1 MCCGSWF
8 HARNRPK
15 ERSLKSNARG
25 WLKAAWGCRTPQPG
39 GAQQARGN
47 SRQRFGVRQPHAAL
61 GHLLFQEPSVTTNHN
76 TTIHELIH
84 IALYVTDVKHS
95 AWFYQRVLKLELI
108 ARPAFTSL
116 ARGFLFRQRQS
127 AFNLRKSCGE
137 YGA

>member
-1 MCCGSWF
+1 MAESGMGVA
-8 HARNRPK
+8 HP
-15 ERSLKSNARG
+15 
-25 WLKAAWGCRTPQPG
+25 TTPG
-39 GAQQARGN
+39 GAARAA
-47 SRQRFGVRQPHAAL
+47 GVGVTFLGGGAPPHAAL